1 MSNIDALIQQ
11 VLAFTIDTDLDF
23 SELTEFA
30 GYNPDVIFQEV
41 MSKVKSEDDRKH
53 LQFIIFFGLLR
64 GFGGNKSWKTLEERT
79 SSATGKKMLDKAKS
93 KFSISLTKEKLTTVT
108 IDRLMGAFPSL
119 TFKAWQVICTK
130 YGKGNSKLP
139 GYSGALPEK
148 FRYPGSPAAMGSG
161 AWSNY
166 KDLYLDWSVDVQ
178 RLWKV
183 PNPIRGD
190 IEKFAELQYQNR
202 LFPLTNRDNQ

>member
-11 VLAFTIDTDLDF
+11 VLAFEIDVNLDF

-30 GYNPDVIFQEV
+30 GYNPDVIFQDV

-64 GFGGNKSWKTLEERT
+64 GFGGNKTWKTLEERT
-79 SSATGKKMLDKAKS
+79 SSATGKKMLNTAKT
-93 KFSISLTKEKLTTVT
+93 KFGISMTKDKLTSVT

-119 TFKAWQVICTK
+119 TFKAWQVICTR

-139 GYSGALPEK
+139 GYTGGLPEK
-148 FRYPGSPAAMGSG
+148 FRYPGSPAAMGTG
-161 AWSNY
+161 AWNNY
-166 KDLYLDWSVDVQ
+166 RDLYLDWSMDVQ

-183 PNPIRGD
+183 PNPARAD
-190 IEKFAELQYQNR
+190 VEKFAELQYQNR
-202 LFPLTNRDNQ
+202 LFPLARRDDQ